1 MQQEEKDF
9 FPYVLEGYGIRTEV
23 NYYVRTVAPNLFIG
37 VVAKRIKKHQQLD
50 TIRHSHTLE

>member
-23 NYYVRTVAPNLFIG
+23 NYYVRTVARNL

>member
-23 NYYVRTVAPNLFIG
+23 NYYVRTVARNLFID